1 MTVNGNFMYN
11 GSNTMWRIWTLF
23 AIIVFLFF
31 AIAVRL
37 FYWQIIE
44 GDMLRTEANKQY
56 NLELTIP
63 AQRGTIADADGSPLA
78 MNQPGSL
85 VYAQPK
91 DIENADV
98 FAKVV
103 APILHQDEASIS
115 AILNIPGRVWVP
127 LAHKVDAATKAAL
140 SKLNLKGLGFEDE
153 AKRYYPES
161 SMAAQILGFVG
172 SDKNGGDQGY
182 FGLEGYYDREL
193 RGRDGSIQLEKDV
206 QGSAILVGDTKR
218 IEAEDGRSLVLWTD
232 RTVQQIAETR
242 LNEGI
247 QAYGAKA
254 GTVTIMD
261 PKTGGIL
268 AMANYPSYDPV
279 AYAEYDKS
287 LYKNPIV
294 SSFYEPGSTFKVLV
308 MSGALQ
314 EKAVAADTQ
323 INEDGPVQ
331 VGEYAIRTWN
341 NQYHGIISMA
351 QILEYSSNVGM
362 VAVEKKMKS
371 ANLLKYIH
379 AFGFGEPTGI
389 DLEEES
395 SPELRDDRDWKEID
409 LATASFGQGIAV
421 TPIQMVRAVAA
432 IANGGVLMEPHVVRE
447 IVDDNGLPRPG
458 GGKKVEIP
466 SKQVRQVITN
476 ATASMIT
483 EMMISAVDLGEAK
496 WAKPAGYRIA
506 GKTGTAQIPV
516 AGHYD
521 PTKTIASFVGFAPAD
536 NPRFVMLVTLTEP
549 SSSPWGSETAA
560 PLFFK
565 IAKDLF
571 TYYSIP
577 ASQ

>member
-1 MTVNGNFMYN
+1 
-11 GSNTMWRIWTLF
+11 
-23 AIIVFLFF
+23 
-31 AIAVRL
+31 
-37 FYWQIIE
+37 
-44 GDMLRTEANKQY
+44 MLRAQANEQY

-63 AQRGTIADADGSPLA
+63 AMRGTIAATDGSPFA
-78 MNQPGSL
+78 MNQQGSQ

-91 DIENADV
+91 EVENVNV

-103 APILHQDEASIS
+103 APILHLEESTITDL
-115 AILNIPGRVWVP
+115 LNIPGRVWVP
-127 LAHKVDAATKAAL
+127 LAHKVDSATKNQL
-140 SKLNLKGLGFEDE
+140 QQLNLKGLGFEPE
-153 AKRYYPES
+153 AKRYYPEA
-161 SMAAQILGFVG
+161 SMAAQLLGFVG
-172 SDKNGGDQGY
+172 SDQNGVDQGY

-232 RTVQQIAETR
+232 RTVQQIADKR
-242 LNEGI
+242 LSEGI
-247 QAYGAKA
+247 EKYGAKA

-261 PKTGGIL
+261 PATGGVL
-268 AMANYPSYDPV
+268 AMAAYPSYDP
-279 AYAEYDKS
+279 ATYGSFDKS

-294 SSFYEPGSTFKVLV
+294 ASSYEPGSTFKVFV

-314 EKAVAADTQ
+314 EKLVKVDTKVDE
-323 INEDGPVQ
+323 NAPVP
-331 VGEYAIRTWN
+331 VDDYVIHTWN
-341 NQYHGIISMA
+341 DSYHGTITMA

-362 VAVEKKMKS
+362 VQVAQKMGRS
-371 ANLLKYIH
+371 TMLKYLH
-379 AFGFGEPTGI
+379 AYGIGQPTGI
-389 DLEEES
+389 DLQEES
-395 SPELRDDRDWKEID
+395 SPELRPDSDWKNID
-409 LATASFGQGIAV
+409 LATAAFGQGIAV

-432 IANGGVLMEPHVVRE
+432 IANGGGLMEPHIVRE
-447 IVDDNGLPRPG
+447 IIDDT
-458 GGKKVEIP
+458 GKKVEIP
-466 SKQVRQVITN
+466 PKKIRQVTSA
-476 ATASMIT
+476 ATASVLT

-521 PTKTIASFVGFAPAD
+521 ATKTIASFVGFAPAD
-536 NPRFVMLVTLTEP
+536 APKFVILVTLTEP

-577 ASQ
+577 GSL

>member
-1 MTVNGNFMYN
+1 
-11 GSNTMWRIWTLF
+11 MWRIWILF
-23 AIIVFLFF
+23 GIIILLFVAII
-31 AIAVRL
+31 VRL
-37 FYWQIIE
+37 FYWQIVQ
-44 GDMLRTEANKQY
+44 GDSLRVQANQQY

-63 AQRGTIADADGSPLA
+63 AMRGTIAATDGSPLA

-91 DIENADV
+91 EIENTGA
-98 FAKVV
+98 FAAIV
-103 APILHQDEASIS
+103 APILHQEEASI
-115 AILNIPGRVWVP
+115 AAVLTIPGRVWVP
-127 LAHKVDAATKAAL
+127 LAHKVDSATKDQL
-140 SKLNLKGLGFEDE
+140 TLLNLKGLGFEAE
-153 AKRYYPES
+153 AKRYYPEA
-161 SMAAQILGFVG
+161 SMAAQLLGFVG
-172 SDKNGGDQGY
+172 SDQNGNDQGY

-232 RTVQQIAETR
+232 RTVQKIAESR
-242 LNEGI
+242 LEEGI
-247 QAYGAKA
+247 EKYGAKA

-261 PKTGGIL
+261 PITGGIL
-268 AMANYPSYDPV
+268 AMASYPTYDP
-279 AYAEYDKS
+279 ATYQSFDKT

-294 SSFYEPGSTFKVLV
+294 SESYEPGSTFKVLV

-314 EKAVAADTQ
+314 EKSVTPDTKVDE
-323 INEDGPVQ
+323 NGPVP
-331 VGEYAIRTWN
+331 VDDYVIHTWN
-341 NQYHGIISMA
+341 DSYHGRITTA

-362 VAVEKKMKS
+362 VSVEQKMGK
-371 ANLLKYIH
+371 NTMLKYLH
-379 AFGFGEPTGI
+379 AYGIGMPTGI
-389 DLEEES
+389 DLQEES
-395 SPELRDDRDWKEID
+395 SPELRSDGDWKNID
-409 LATASFGQGIAV
+409 LATAAFGQGIAV

-432 IANGGVLMEPHVVRE
+432 IANAGWLMEPHVVRE
-447 IVDDNGLPRPG
+447 IVDST
-458 GGKKVEIP
+458 GKKVEIP
-466 SKQVRQVITN
+466 PKKIRQVISTS
-476 ATASMIT
+476 TASVLT

-521 PTKTIASFVGFAPAD
+521 TTKTIASFVGFAPAD
-536 NPRFVMLVTLTEP
+536 NPKFVMLVTLAEP

-560 PLFFK
+560 PLFFN

-577 ASQ
+577 AQ